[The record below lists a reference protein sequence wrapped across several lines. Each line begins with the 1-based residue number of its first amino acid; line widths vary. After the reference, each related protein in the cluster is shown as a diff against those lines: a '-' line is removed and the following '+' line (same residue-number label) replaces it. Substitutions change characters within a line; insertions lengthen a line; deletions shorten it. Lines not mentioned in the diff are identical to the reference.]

1 MSVSKL
7 REAVEQLDSWL
18 NFPSP
23 CHGAQISDDNFRPY
37 PPAFTFVL

>member
-7 REAVEQLDSWL
+7 REAVGHLDSWL
-18 NFPSP
+18 HSPSP
-23 CHGAQISDDNFRPY
+23 GHDSQISDDNFRPY